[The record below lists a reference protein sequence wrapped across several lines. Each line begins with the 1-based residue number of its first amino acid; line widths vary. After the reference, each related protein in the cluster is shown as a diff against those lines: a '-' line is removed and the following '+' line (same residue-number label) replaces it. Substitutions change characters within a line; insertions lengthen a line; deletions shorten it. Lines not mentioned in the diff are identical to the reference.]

1 VSGRERD
8 EEMRL
13 FYQLLH
19 LDPSSLGEFLG
30 EFRSKVHQINK
41 LMETGQGT
49 PQEVLKHAFRLLHG
63 IKGEAALLELDFLA
77 EAAHGLEDQ
86 VATLQKK
93 EDLANADFLGFT
105 LKFGEFQEV
114 GQRME
119 ALVDRLATF
128 QADFVQGNREATLDP
143 TRGALA
149 RRLETLVQRTAAE
162 TGRRAGL
169 SLDTFDAELLAPHG
183 SRWKDILVQLVR
195 NAVVHGIETPKERR
209 SVGKPDEGTITLAVV
224 RRGNQVT
231 VTVRDD
237 GRGLDPELVGHRAV
251 AAGYPEARVRTWTK
265 TDLLRFLFTDGIS
278 TAAGTTQAAGRGV
291 GLSLVSSLVKQ
302 AGGRIGA
309 RFETGRFLEFEISLP
324 DPRNRG

>member
-1 VSGRERD
+1 
-8 EEMRL
+8 MRL

-19 LDPSSLGEFLG
+19 LDPTSLGEFLG

-49 PQEVLKHAFRLLHG
+49 PQEVLRHAFRLLHG

-77 EAAHGLEDQ
+77 DAAHSLEDQ
-86 VATLQKK
+86 VAILQKK

-114 GQRME
+114 GHRME

-128 QADFVQGNREATLDP
+128 QSDFVQGNREATLDP

-149 RRLETLVQRTAAE
+149 RRLETLVQRTAEE
-162 TGRRAGL
+162 TDRRAAL
-169 SLDTFDAELLAPHG
+169 TLDAFDAELLAPHG

-209 SVGKPDEGTITLAVV
+209 SVGKPEEGRISVSVA
-224 RRGNQVT
+224 RRGGHVT

-237 GRGLDPELVGHRAV
+237 GRGLDPVFLGQKAV
-251 AAGYPEARVRTWTK
+251 AAGFPAARVRTWTK
-265 TDLLRFLFTDGIS
+265 TDLLRFLFTDGVS
-278 TAAGTTQAAGRGV
+278 TAGETSPIAGRGV

-309 RFETGRFLEFEISLP
+309 RFEAGRFLEFEISLP
-324 DPRNRG
+324 DPRDRG